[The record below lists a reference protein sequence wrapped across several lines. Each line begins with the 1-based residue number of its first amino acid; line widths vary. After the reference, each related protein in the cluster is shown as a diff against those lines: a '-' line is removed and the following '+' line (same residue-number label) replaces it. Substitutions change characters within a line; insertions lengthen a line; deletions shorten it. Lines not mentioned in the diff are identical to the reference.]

1 LLTINPSTCESA
13 LIKLRHQ
20 VHDFADHRE
29 LELQA
34 TPSAEIRYTTDG
46 TNPREG
52 RIYEG
57 PVTVGD
63 EKILLQV
70 YAKAEEATGQS
81 AFTIPEKGR
90 QRAEIDDTKPA
101 RLVNQKVRLDTTDKV
116 FALISTFKGRN
127 GVSFQGVTLNVGE
140 GEQAVTVRFNDRLV
154 APDMIGRVVDSLREN
169 IGEPDALVQ
178 VSIRDGASFETG
190 YDLKSFANLA
200 GIDLPIDKVEQ

>member
-1 LLTINPSTCESA
+1 
-13 LIKLRHQ
+13 
-20 VHDFADHRE
+20 
-29 LELQA
+29 
-34 TPSAEIRYTTDG
+34 
-46 TNPREG
+46 
-52 RIYEG
+52 
-57 PVTVGD
+57 
-63 EKILLQV
+63 
-70 YAKAEEATGQS
+70 
-81 AFTIPEKGR
+81 
-90 QRAEIDDTKPA
+90 IDDTKPA

-116 FALISTFKGRN
+116 FTLISTFKGRS

-154 APDMIGRVVDSLREN
+154 GPDMIGRVVDSLREN